1 MISHVWKN
9 GDEYCVDTAADLYAW
24 DVTDIDMGTKAY
36 VIETG
41 KRMILNG
48 NKEWKEFYGAGGGSG
63 SGGSDGGETS
73 SGPFLVNFTA
83 EMSGQYNEK
92 VVATLVDDVSLKEIT
107 DHIAAGDILFVVK
120 PLWPFPTPAETM
132 HYFRPCVVDYMPD
145 GGNVS
150 SFWCVNHTD
159 DFSSASKEIRGYKFC
174 YGNETYTI
182 EYFYINLTSN

>member
-63 SGGSDGGETS
+63 SGGSDGGDEGGSSSPIMTLLETGTGTPNEYRLNKTWS
-73 SGPFLVNFTA
+73 EVYDFVSNGGLCFVTGNPTSVGNSKLDYIVT
-83 EMSGQYNEK
+83 EVEK
-92 VVATLVDDVSLKEIT
+92 V
-107 DHIAAGDILFVVK
+107 
-120 PLWPFPTPAETM
+120 
-132 HYFRPCVVDYMPD
+132 
-145 GGNVS
+145 
-150 SFWCVNHTD
+150 
-159 DFSSASKEIRGYKFC
+159 
-174 YGNETYTI
+174 NETYYSVI
-182 EYFYINLTSN
+182 APNLAGGYDRTYVSTTPDDYPVAHT